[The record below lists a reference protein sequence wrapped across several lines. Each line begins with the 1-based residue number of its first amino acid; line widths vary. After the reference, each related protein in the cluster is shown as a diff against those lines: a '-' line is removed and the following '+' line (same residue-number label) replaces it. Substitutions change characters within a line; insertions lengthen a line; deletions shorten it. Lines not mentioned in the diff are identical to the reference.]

1 MTQINN
7 FIFSKKNISFEKF
20 MINNNI
26 ANNINNNNTNNTN
39 NTNLI
44 NNIKEY
50 FTLNENNKNE
60 SDESECIYIN
70 SMGIRKSSDMY
81 TILNVDNVNEY
92 DFTILSENDLLYI
105 KPDALY
111 HFSQLLYNIPTK
123 IILISNCSDCTIPNE
138 IFPNNIDFLNF
149 INSDKIVH
157 CFFQNCIYDHPK
169 ITKIPIGIDYHTIS
183 NENNHIWGSKSSPFD
198 QENLLINI
206 KNNSLPY
213 YERKIK
219 CYSNFHFSIN
229 TKYSYDRLDAINNI
243 NKDLIFYEPM
253 PVNRINTWENQSQY
267 AFVISPHGNG
277 LDCHRTWE
285 ALILGC
291 IPIVKKSEID
301 SLYYQLPVL
310 IVNEWSNITQ
320 ELLENT
326 IIDFKNKVFN
336 YDKLLLSYWTK
347 IFDSYKLNP
356 TNLIYQNNTIA
367 IEKNIPKSFWT
378 DSELDGFKDCTNN
391 KIGQITLDSII
402 GKHLYHYAKSS
413 KYNSYLEIGTWNG
426 LGSTKCF
433 VEGFNNRIKD
443 SPYTFYSLECNT
455 DKYLVAKDLY
465 KNMENIHILN
475 EVLLNNMPS
484 DIYTIFP
491 ELLENK
497 DYNYWNNIDF
507 QNMENKNLFLNRQNL
522 PKVFDIILLDG
533 GEFTTWYEYN
543 LIKDKCKIL
552 ILDDTNTSKCKKI
565 KEEIIQNKDI
575 WKIII
580 NSNERNGIL
589 LAERI

>member
-20 MINNNI
+20 M
-26 ANNINNNNTNNTN
+26 NNNNTLNNSN
-39 NTNLI
+39 NNNLI
-44 NNIKEY
+44 KNIKEY
-50 FTLNENNKNE
+50 FILNENNDNE
-60 SDESECIYIN
+60 SDESNCIYVN
-70 SMGIRKSSDMY
+70 SMGIRKSSNMY
-81 TILNVDNVNEY
+81 TILNTNNVNEY
-92 DFTILSENDLLYI
+92 DFTKLSENDLLYI

-111 HFSQLLYNIPTK
+111 HFSSLLNNISKK
-123 IILISNCSDCTIPNE
+123 IILVSNCSDYTIPNE
-138 IFPNNIDFLNF
+138 VFPNNIEFLNL
-149 INSDKIVH
+149 INSDKIIH

-169 ITKIPIGIDYHTIS
+169 ITKIPIGMDYHTIR

-206 KNNSLPY
+206 KNNSLPFN
-213 YERKIK
+213 ERIIK

-229 TKYSYDRLDAINNI
+229 TKYGYDRLDAINNI
-243 NKDLIFYEPM
+243 NKDLIFYEP
-253 PVNRINTWENQSQY
+253 VQINRIDSWKNQSQY
-267 AFVISPHGNG
+267 AFSISPHGNG

-301 SLYYQLPVL
+301 SLYAELPVL
-310 IVNEWSNITQ
+310 IVSEWSNITQ

-326 IIDFKNKVFN
+326 MIDFKNKVFN

-347 IFDSYKLNP
+347 KFESYKLPILNS
-356 TNLIYQNNTIA
+356 NHEDNTLQ
-367 IEKNIPKSFWT
+367 IEKNVPKSFWT
-378 DSELDGFKDCTNN
+378 DSELDGFNNCTNN
-391 KIGQITLDSII
+391 QIGQITLDSII
-402 GKHLYHYAKSS
+402 GKHLYHYAKST

-433 VEGFNNRIKD
+433 VEGFNNRQD
-443 SPYTFYSLECNT
+443 SLYTFYSLECNT

-465 KNMENIHILN
+465 KNIENINILN

-484 DIYTIFP
+484 DIYNIFP

-522 PKVFDIILLDG
+522 PEIFDIILLDG

-589 LAERI
+589 IAERI

>member
-1 MTQINN
+1 MTHINN

-20 MINNNI
+20 MNSNNI
-26 ANNINNNNTNNTN
+26 SNNSTNNTIN
-39 NTNLI
+39 SNNLI
-44 NNIKEY
+44 KNIKEY
-50 FTLNENNKNE
+50 FILNENNDTE
-60 SDESECIYIN
+60 SDESNCIYVN
-70 SMGIRKSSDMY
+70 SMGIRKSSNMY
-81 TILNVDNVNEY
+81 TILNINNVNEY
-92 DFTILSENDLLYI
+92 DFTKLSENDLLYI

-111 HFSQLLYNIPTK
+111 HFSSLLNNISKK
-123 IILISNCSDCTIPNE
+123 IILVSNCSDYTIPNE
-138 IFPNNIDFLNF
+138 VFPNNIEFLNL
-149 INSDKIVH
+149 INSDKIIH
-157 CFFQNCIYDHPK
+157 CFFQNCIYNHPK
-169 ITKIPIGIDYHTIS
+169 ITEIPIGMDYHTIS
-183 NENNHIWGSKSSPFD
+183 NENNHYWGNISTPFD

-206 KNNSLPY
+206 KNNSLPFN
-213 YERKIK
+213 ERIIK

-229 TKYSYDRLDAINNI
+229 TKYGYDRLDAINNI
-243 NKDLIFYEPM
+243 NKDLIFYEP
-253 PVNRINTWENQSQY
+253 VQINRIDSWKNQSQY
-267 AFVISPHGNG
+267 AFSISPHGNG

-301 SLYYQLPVL
+301 SLYAELPVL
-310 IVNEWSNITQ
+310 IVSEWSNITQ

-326 IIDFKNKVFN
+326 MIDFKNKVFN

-347 IFDSYKLNP
+347 KFESYKLPILNS
-356 TNLIYQNNTIA
+356 NHEDNTLQ
-367 IEKNIPKSFWT
+367 IEKNVPKSFWT
-378 DSELDGFKDCTNN
+378 DSELDGFNNCTNN

-402 GKHLYHYAKSS
+402 GKHLYHYAKST

-433 VEGFNNRIKD
+433 VEGFNNRQD
-443 SPYTFYSLECNT
+443 SLYTFYSLECNT
-455 DKYLVAKDLY
+455 DKYIVAKDLY
-465 KNMENIHILN
+465 KNMKNTHILN
-475 EVLLNNMPS
+475 EVLLNNMPA
-484 DIYTIFP
+484 DIYNIFP

-507 QNMENKNLFLNRQNL
+507 QNMENKNLFLNRPNL

-565 KEEIIQNKDI
+565 KEEIIKNKDI

-589 LAERI
+589 ICEKIK